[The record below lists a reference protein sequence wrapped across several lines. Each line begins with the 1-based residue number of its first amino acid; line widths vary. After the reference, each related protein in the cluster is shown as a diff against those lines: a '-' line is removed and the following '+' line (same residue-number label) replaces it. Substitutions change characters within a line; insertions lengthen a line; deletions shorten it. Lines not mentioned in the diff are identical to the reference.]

1 MSDITK
7 EDFLELYPQFTPDN
21 IPEAVL
27 TMYLDLANK
36 SIQEARW
43 REYRKTAVG
52 LFVAHFC
59 TLWLEGTAPADAS
72 AGEISAAGATKGL
85 VGSKSV
91 SGVSVSYDNSSVVSD
106 FAGYGAWE
114 LTKYGVQLLTLL
126 RIVGKGGIAVW

>member
-1 MSDITK
+1 MSDITR

-43 REYRKTAVG
+43 REYRNTDVG

-59 TLWLEGTAPADAS
+59 TLWLEGTVAENATPA
-72 AGEISAAGATKGL
+72 EITAAGAAKGL

-91 SGVSVSYDNSSVVSD
+91 SGVSVSYDNSTVLSD
-106 FAGYGAWE
+106 FAGYGAWK